1 MTNELQIFNS
11 GEFGEIRAFNVDG
24 KPWFVGKDVA
34 MSLGYADPTNA
45 MKSHCRG
52 VVKCHPIIDGLG
64 RKQEVNII
72 PESDLYRLIM
82 RSKLESAE
90 RFQDW
95 VCEEVLPAIRKTGLY
110 SMGHNDL
117 IDTKKLQSIT
127 KNFQNFKKLAMAS
140 GLKGKAAI
148 HSANNA
154 VIRFNGVDC
163 LEMIGHDTLFDKSAV
178 DEIDIFLKD
187 CCLVDIENNN
197 YRVKPGELYCENYV
211 PWCRDYNVNTLNMK
225 AFNEILKNKFGQAVS
240 SSGVRT
246 YRGVKLIK
254 EEI

>member
-1 MTNELQIFNS
+1 MNNNNFIIPFNYH
-11 GEFGEIRAFNVDG
+11 EKEIRIIKDENSN
-24 KPWFVGKDVA
+24 PWWVAKDVCDVLGIINTSQAVQQLDDDERA
-34 MSLGYADPTNA
+34 MQSIGRQGEANTINEPGLYTL
-45 MKSHCRG
+45 
-52 VVKCHPIIDGLG
+52 II
-64 RKQEVNII
+64 RSNKPEAKQFKRWITH
-72 PESDLYRLIM
+72 
-82 RSKLESAE
+82 
-90 RFQDW
+90 
-95 VCEEVLPAIRKTGLY
+95 EVLPSIRKTGLY

-197 YRVKPGELYCENYV
+197 YRVKPGELYRENYV